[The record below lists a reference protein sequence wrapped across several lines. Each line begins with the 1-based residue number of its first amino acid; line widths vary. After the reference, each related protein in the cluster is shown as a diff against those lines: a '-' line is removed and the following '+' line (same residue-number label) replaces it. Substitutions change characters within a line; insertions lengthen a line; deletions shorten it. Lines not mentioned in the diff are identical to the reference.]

1 MSVELWTEKYRPRS
15 IDEYIFRDEKHKKQC
30 EKWIRE
36 GALPHIMLS
45 GDSGVGKSALVGVLL
60 RELKVPD
67 GDVLKLNAS
76 KDNSV
81 ENIRNNVCTFAAL
94 SPLGDNFK
102 YIWLDE
108 SDFLSPASQATLRGT
123 IEEFH
128 DITRFIFTCNY
139 IHKIMPAIK
148 GRCQN
153 IHIETLDRDAY
164 FLRIIEILVN
174 EKIDQKTL
182 NRDVIDK
189 YIDTTFPNMR
199 ATINL
204 LQMNFEDNILHPL
217 DDESLQT
224 DSDSKLKA
232 VALFKD
238 GKIGEAR
245 KEIVKDFRAEE
256 NDDWFRYFYDNLD
269 FWGDTEE
276 QQARAIIKIRDG
288 LVKSTMCADLEI
300 NIAATLVELEQIA
313 QG

>member
-1 MSVELWTEKYRPRS
+1 
-15 IDEYIFRDEKHKKQC
+15 
-30 EKWIRE
+30 
-36 GALPHIMLS
+36 
-45 GDSGVGKSALVGVLL
+45 
-60 RELKVPD
+60 
-67 GDVLKLNAS
+67 
-76 KDNSV
+76 
-81 ENIRNNVCTFAAL
+81 
-94 SPLGDNFK
+94 
-102 YIWLDE
+102 
-108 SDFLSPASQATLRGT
+108 
-123 IEEFH
+123 
-128 DITRFIFTCNY
+128 
-139 IHKIMPAIK
+139 MPAIK